1 MKKILPWYK
10 NQFLVILSQH
20 NKIKIYRG
28 NLTNSRKGKIT
39 QKFYINSRFTTQLI
53 NESNS
58 KLLPFSINYNRK
70 WSTQQKVKLGSCLQR
85 LSTLLN
91 SNHPRSQTHFLFT
104 ILTISLSRSQTHF
117 LLQFSQDST
126 LKKSNPLL
134 VTNLGII
141 TTQ

>member
-1 MKKILPWYK
+1 M
-10 NQFLVILSQH
+10 SQH
-20 NKIKIYRG
+20 NKTKIYRR
-28 NLTNSRKGKIT
+28 NLPNSRKGKT
-39 QKFYINSRFTTQLI
+39 TPKFSINSRFTTQLI

-70 WSTQQKVKLGSCLQR
+70 LSTQQEVKLASCLQK
-85 LSTLLN
+85 LSNLIN

-104 ILTISLSRSQTHF
+104 ILTTSVLRSQTHF

-126 LKKSNPLL
+126 PKKSNPLL